1 MSSSGRSAGLKRGV
15 VLYGPPAVG
24 KDTITRYLGVLDQ
37 RYVLFPC
44 LEAGPGLTNGPRR
57 ATPTEIEELRRRGE
71 IVWESRRH
79 GAAHVIDRPG
89 LAARLAEHV
98 PVVHLRHVEGI
109 DAVTGAFPDA
119 RWLVAFLWCPRE
131 IAEARVGQRGTGDT
145 EGWDEVPIIGHAD
158 LTINTLLTDPEDAA
172 RQIDSR
178 VTAMGQPWSGP
189 PVP

>member
-1 MSSSGRSAGLKRGV
+1 MSFPGGSAGMKRGV
-15 VLYGPPAVG
+15 VLYGPPAAG
-24 KDTITRYLGVLDQ
+24 KDTVTRYLGVLDQ

-44 LEAGPGLTNGPRR
+44 LGAGPDRTNGHRT

-79 GAAHVIDRPG
+79 GATHVIDRPE

-98 PVVHLRHVEGI
+98 PVVHLRQAEGI

-131 IAEARVGQRGTGDT
+131 IAEVRVRQRGTGDT

-178 VTAMGQPWSGP
+178 VAAFG
-189 PVP
+189 